1 MCGIVGY
8 SGRAAAA
15 PVIYG
20 GLKRLEYRGYD
31 SAGIATLDG
40 GYISVAKKLGKVSSL
55 EGAAAELYGETGIGQ
70 TRWAT
75 HGKPSDI
82 NAHPH
87 ALGKFAVVHNGIIEN
102 YTELK
107 ARYFR
112 DIIFTSRT
120 DSEIIVRLFD
130 KFYSGN
136 LLQTLKEV
144 SSVLKGSYAVLVIC
158 ADFNGFGVM
167 KYKSP
172 VIVGGGRGEGFAAS
186 DAPALAGLC
195 KKISILEDG
204 DFALVSPSGVK
215 IYDNKLNPAARQ
227 KIINRATAAS
237 LELNGC
243 AHYMQKEISE
253 NPSAVENTVKAFSRV
268 QCKLKEA
275 FANINRVIITG
286 CGTAYN
292 SGLVA
297 KRYIES
303 FARIPAE
310 AEIAGEFRYKN
321 PVITSGTA
329 VIAISQSGETADT
342 VEAAKLA
349 KSLGAKVIAVT
360 NAPYSA
366 LTLVSDVVVPVAAG
380 HEICVAATKSYTGQ
394 IAALYLTA
402 KLLASLDKKSAAK
415 PIRNAKAEICAIVPL
430 LTDTVAHTDI
440 DALAQVCARADGV
453 YFLGRDIDYA
463 VALEGSLKL
472 KEITYIQSEGYPAGE
487 LKHGT
492 LALIDENKTA
502 VVIITDENLAVKC
515 ENAVEQV
522 LSRKGKVAVITNVAG
537 CAQRLKGEVPVIEI
551 PPCPKELSPL
561 LSAAAVQ
568 LLAYKTAL
576 ILERNP
582 DQPRNLAKSV
592 TVE

>member
-8 SGRAAAA
+8 SGKSSAA
-15 PVIYG
+15 PLVFA

-31 SAGIATLDG
+31 SVGIATLDG
-40 GYISVAKKLGKVSSL
+40 NNIQIIKKQGKVSSL
-55 EGAAAELYGETGIGQ
+55 ESFVDGLSGNTGIGH

-87 ALGKFAVVHNGIIEN
+87 ACGKFAVVHNGIIEN
-102 YTELK
+102 YAELK
-107 ARYFR
+107 ARYFP
-112 DIIFTSRT
+112 DVSFTSRT
-120 DSEIIVRLFD
+120 DSEIIVRLLD

-144 SSVLKGSYAVLVIC
+144 SALLKGSYAVLVIC
-158 ADFNGFGVM
+158 ADFNGFAVM

-172 VIVGGGRGEGFAAS
+172 VIVGGGRGESFAAS

-195 KKISILEDG
+195 KKISVLEDG
-204 DFALVSPSGVK
+204 DFAIVSAHRIK
-215 IYDNKLNPAARQ
+215 IYDNNLNPVVRQ
-227 KIINRATAAS
+227 KIINHATAAS
-237 LELNGC
+237 LDLNGC
-243 AHYMQKEISE
+243 AHYMQKEILE
-253 NPSAVENTVKAFSRV
+253 NPTAVENTVKAFSRV
-268 QCKLKEA
+268 QGKLKEV
-275 FANINRVIITG
+275 FTGINRVIITG

-366 LTLVSDVVVPVAAG
+366 LTLISDVVVPVAAG

-402 KLLASLDKKSAAK
+402 KLLASLGKKSAARLMK
-415 PIRNAKAEICAIVPL
+415 NAKAEICSVVPL
-430 LTDTVAHTDI
+430 LKSTVAHTDI
-440 DALAQVCARADGV
+440 EALAQVCARADGV

-502 VVIITDENLAVKC
+502 VVIITDDALSVKC

-522 LSRKGKVAVITNVAG
+522 LSRKGKVAVITNVRE
-537 CAQRLKGEVPVIEI
+537 CAKRLKDEVPVIEI
-551 PPCPKELSPL
+551 PNCPKELSPL

-568 LLAYKTAL
+568 LLAYKTAI
-576 ILERNP
+576 ILDRNP